1 MDPAYHVVR
10 NSNREF
16 ELGWGQ
22 RMMAAGLTLNQR
34 QRDAANS
41 PPGPVILLGG
51 PGTGKSTVL
60 YFRILR
66 LLGIGER
73 SDRILFVTP
82 HDHAADRMRARLT
95 HPDEFETTWTSIND
109 DLNIGD
115 QFRVVSEL
123 APSVRAATIEQL
135 ACQLLRQAGVWGY
148 PSFSIWTDAQ
158 ALRVTRSLSQAAGGP
173 KRLGY
178 DETVAL
184 YAWHAANRRHLSW
197 QRPIPAE
204 KGYWP
209 QLAALYEAEKERCR
223 AKDRYDLVPDAIECQ
238 SKLGEKMAGEPGTG
252 SLHILVDH
260 FHDITEPEYLLI
272 KELAGP
278 LCSITVASDPAQRA
292 RDGAPDDLLNRF
304 GLDHREA
311 PTFAL
316 PVTHRA
322 SRELAGAIGSIYGYD
337 RNPAAAGPFSY
348 RCIGMVDRD
357 IRPTIHRIG
366 QRPETE
372 VRHTMNLIA
381 RGLDEDDLTP
391 GDIAV
396 VYPRGA
402 PRVEWLATQLASR
415 GIPFQVEDELLR
427 KDGKG
432 RGGPSREPDLPSSRP
447 DSDVEA
453 LLSILRIVSNPRDKV
468 AFSAAV
474 SAGIRPGARH
484 PSDEELLNISDIS
497 RQRDVDL
504 IVAARLFIQQMAPRR
519 ATFRALS
526 PFIDN
531 YELLAREL
539 EGMGRLGVGP
549 MVETAKGLLNKA
561 RSSWIGT
568 RLRDPRMDELLRLIS
583 TRSHSPD
590 TTVSQ
595 ALKTFLDDLCPALH
609 PYGDPI
615 GGPLATIANGDKL
628 TITTAEHSTDR
639 EWDWVIVFVDWSPPD
654 KRRGK
659 RKGKLILTAA
669 RHAYLY
675 RAASRAKRRLDI
687 IVSPFMTGGENTA
700 AVALLRGILG
710 DWADTRACL

>member
-1 MDPAYHVVR
+1 
-10 NSNREF
+10 
-16 ELGWGQ
+16 
-22 RMMAAGLTLNQR
+22 MMAAGLTLNQR

-66 LLGIGER
+66 LLAIGVR

-82 HDHAADRMRARLT
+82 HDHAADRMQARLT
-95 HPDEFETTWTSIND
+95 HPDEFEITWTSIND
-109 DLNIGD
+109 DLSIDD
-115 QFRVVSEL
+115 QFRVVSKL
-123 APSVRAATIEQL
+123 APSVRAATIEQF
-135 ACQLLRQAGVWGY
+135 ACRLLRQAGVWGY
-148 PSFSIWTDAQ
+148 PGFSIWTDAQ
-158 ALRVTRSLSQAAGGP
+158 ALRVIRSLSEAAGGP
-173 KRLGY
+173 KRLRY

-184 YAWHAANRRHLSW
+184 YAWHAANRRRLSW

-204 KGYWP
+204 KGHWP
-209 QLAALYEAEKERCR
+209 QLAALYEAEKGRCR
-223 AKDRYDLVPDAIECQ
+223 ANDRHDLVPDAIECL
-238 SKLGEKMAGEPGTG
+238 SKRGEKMAGELGTG

-260 FHDITEPEYLLI
+260 FHDITEPEYRLI

-304 GLDHREA
+304 VLDHMEA

-348 RCIGMVDRD
+348 RYIGMVGRD
-357 IRPTIHRIG
+357 IRPTIHRIVK
-366 QRPETE
+366 RPETE

-396 VYPRGA
+396 VYLGGA

-432 RGGPSREPDLPSSRP
+432 RGGPSREPDQPSSRP

-453 LLSILRIVSNPRDKV
+453 LLSILRIVSNPRDKL

-474 SAGIRPGARH
+474 SAGIRPGAKH

-504 IVAARLFIQQMAPRR
+504 SVAARLFIQEMEPRR

-531 YELLAREL
+531 CEVLAREL
-539 EGMGRLGVGP
+539 EATGRRGVGP
-549 MVETAKGLLNKA
+549 MVETAKGLLNQA
-561 RSSWIGT
+561 RLHWIEA
-568 RLRDPRMDELLRLIS
+568 RLRDPRMDELMRLIS

-595 ALKTFLDDLCPALH
+595 SLTTFLDDLCPALH

-615 GGPLATIANGDKL
+615 GGPLATIGNGDKI

-639 EWDWVIVFVDWSPPD
+639 EWDWVIVFVDWSPAD
-654 KRRGK
+654 KRRG
-659 RKGKLILTAA
+659 RRQGRQILTAA
-669 RHAYLY
+669 RRAYLY

-687 IVSPFMTGGENTA
+687 IVSPFRTGGENTA

-710 DWADTRACL
+710 DWVDTRAVV